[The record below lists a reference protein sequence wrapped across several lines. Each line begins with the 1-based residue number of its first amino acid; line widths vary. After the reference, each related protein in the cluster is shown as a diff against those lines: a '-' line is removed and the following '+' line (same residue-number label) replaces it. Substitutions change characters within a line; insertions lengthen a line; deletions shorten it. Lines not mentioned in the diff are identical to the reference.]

1 MRAFEQ
7 LRHWPVGADPHDGPA
22 VVVIGGGG
30 HAGDT
35 VAATGPVQRAFP
47 LASVTKPLVA
57 LAVLVAVEEGTV
69 TLDDPAGPPGSTVRH
84 LLAHASGLAPDGD
97 AVLAPP
103 ARRRIYS
110 NTGFE
115 VLGRHLEAASGLDM
129 ATYVHEAVVEA
140 LGLGATALPVG
151 ASPAHGAH
159 ASAADLARVVGEL
172 LEPTLVDPTTL
183 AEATSPA
190 FPDLA
195 GVLPGFGPQDPNPW
209 GLGFEIRGHKTPHWT
224 APTGSARTF
233 GHFGRAGTF
242 CWVDPVAG
250 VGCVVL
256 TDVGF
261 GPWAVE
267 AWPAF
272 NEAVLGELGRS
283 GP

>member
-7 LRHWPVGADPHDGPA
+7 LGRWPTPADSDSAPAA
-22 VVVIGGGG
+22 VVVGRGGVI
-30 HAGDT
+30 AVD
-35 VAATGPVQRAFP
+35 GPVERPFP
-47 LASVTKPLVA
+47 LASVTKLLVSLAILVA
-57 LAVLVAVEEGTV
+57 AEEGTLG
-69 TLDDPAGPPGSTVRH
+69 LDDPAGPPGSTVRH

-110 NTGFE
+110 NAGFE
-115 VLGRHLEAASGLDM
+115 VLGRHLHEAGGLDA
-129 ATYVHEAVVEA
+129 ATYLHEAVVEP
-140 LGLGATALPVG
+140 LDLTATALPAG

-159 ASAADLARVVGEL
+159 ASAADLARVALEL

-183 AEATSPA
+183 ATATAPV
-190 FPDLA
+190 FPELA

-224 APTGSARTF
+224 SRASSARTF

-250 VGCVVL
+250 TGCVVL
-256 TDVGF
+256 TEAGF

-272 NEAVLGELGRS
+272 NDAVVAELG
-283 GP
+283 